1 MDDVLRKRLSEE
13 ELELYDTYDRRASI
27 ASHFVVW
34 PLIAALVSYAAGRM
48 HNVIL
53 CLVIA
58 AIAFPVVVLMGRR
71 AGALRVTAEQR
82 YAAIMGRADREDD
95 DEKKKSP
102 EKQAD
107 KRAD

>member
-13 ELELYDTYDRRASI
+13 ELKLYDTYDQRASI

-34 PLIAALVSYAAGRM
+34 PLIAGLVSFAADRM

-58 AIAFPVVVLMGRR
+58 AIAFPVVVIMGRR
-71 AGALRVTAEQR
+71 AGALRATAEQR
-82 YAAIMGRADREDD
+82 YAAIMGRADSEDGD
-95 DEKKKSP
+95 AKEKP
-102 EKQAD
+102 QDKQAD
-107 KRAD
+107 